1 MTRVLVPRVALLHF
15 TFLMPSVS
23 IFSAFAVL
31 PPTPHILINSSNET
45 LKISLPY
52 ILAGYEILNY
62 NISLVTISDCHRQI
76 TTVIVNAPSH
86 MPLMYLLPS
95 RVQPCSKYELFV
107 STVSPTFGSSIP
119 AQLEFITPRG
129 LASM

>member
-1 MTRVLVPRVALLHF
+1 M
-15 TFLMPSVS
+15 
-23 IFSAFAVL
+23 L
-31 PPTPHILINSSNET
+31 PPTPHSQLINSSNET

-76 TTVIVNAPSH
+76 TTVIAIAPSL
-86 MPLMYLLPS
+86 MPLLHLLPS
-95 RVQPCSKYELFV
+95 LVQPCSKYELFV

-119 AQLEFITPRG
+119 AQLEFIMPRG